1 MDAIHRFRKKSFLL
15 TFMFCVTV
23 FCLSYKFNYCLTK
36 DLRFSR
42 FKDKSTL
49 VLLEKNASFKSRG
62 MSEDHYDTT
71 TRSPKPCSLKKKEPL
86 SEVKLDLSWKE
97 EIPLTAQR
105 SPKYRFLRQQG
116 LKATRKLPDALII
129 GVKKGGTRALLEFIR
144 VHPDVRAAGSE
155 IHFFDRFYKKGF
167 EWYRHHMPPT
177 LEGQVTMEKTP
188 SYFVTREVPQR
199 VRRMNPKAKLL
210 IVVRDPVTRAIS
222 DYTQAASKKRSM
234 RKFEELAFLN
244 GSMGSNGGGGLVDT
258 SWGPVKIGVYARHLE
273 RWLHSFP
280 LSQLLFVSGERLV
293 VDPAAEIA
301 RVQDF
306 LSLKRV
312 ITEKHFYFN
321 ATKGF
326 PCLMKSEGSPSP
338 HCLGKTKGRSHPH
351 IDPVAV
357 SRLREFYRPFNARFY
372 QLTAS
377 S

>member
-1 MDAIHRFRKKSFLL
+1 MRHAPLTKASIPAMDAIHRFRKKSFLL
-15 TFMFCVTV
+15 TFMFCATV
-23 FCLSYKFNYCLTK
+23 FCVSYRFNYCLTK
-36 DLRFSR
+36 DFKFSKS
-42 FKDKSTL
+42 KDKSTFIFL
-49 VLLEKNASFKSRG
+49 DKNLSSYGKDRG
-62 MSEDHYDTT
+62 TNYEEIT
-71 TRSPKPCSLKKKEPL
+71 TRSPKPCVLKKKEPL
-86 SEVKLDLSWKE
+86 SEVRLDISWKE
-97 EIPLTAQR
+97 EIPVTAQR
-105 SPKYRFLRQQG
+105 SPKYRFLKQQG

-167 EWYRHHMPPT
+167 EWHHMPPT

-199 VRRMNPKAKLL
+199 VRSMNPKAKLL

-222 DYTQAASKKRSM
+222 DYTQAA
-234 RKFEELAFLN
+234 
-244 GSMGSNGGGGLVDT
+244 SMGSNGGGGLVDT

-351 IDPVAV
+351 IDPVAI

-372 QLTAS
+372 QLTGINFGWP
-377 S
+377 